1 MLSEKAQA
9 AAAKITSLNEVDL
22 KSLSESI
29 RHEVEHAT
37 HVLGERAKEAE
48 IKVRQFAD
56 TAGEDFSRMGRDAR
70 RTVEE
75 HPVPTA
81 LIALGVGFA
90 VGLLIAG
97 TSRR

>member
-1 MLSEKAQA
+1 MLSDKAKA
-9 AAAKITSLNEVDL
+9 AAAKITSLNEGDL

-37 HVLGERAKEAE
+37 HVLAERAKEAE
-48 IKVRQFAD
+48 IKVREFAD
-56 TAGEDFSRMGRDAR
+56 NADFDKLGRDAR

-81 LIALGVGFA
+81 LVALGVGFA
-90 VGLLIAG
+90 LGLLIAG